1 MKILFKHDGFL
12 LNWNLYDI
20 DRYINLPIFKY
31 FSKESIYFITQILY
45 KYTNLNKEKINLFI
59 ESEESFCFSILYKY
73 INSKKFISLEGEIR
87 EDGSYISP
95 HINSFNFE
103 QRYDFLYLLLKCKY
117 SINQVDSILNYYS
130 NLSELDYLKLS
141 SLLNLTNPSWKE
153 IANKMEY
160 DKDGKVESTFN
171 FINDVIL

>member
-1 MKILFKHDGFL
+1 MNMLFKHDGFL

-20 DRYINLPIFKY
+20 NKYIFIPVFKY
-31 FSKESIYFITQILY
+31 LSKESICFINQILY
-45 KYTNLNKEKINLFI
+45 KYTNLDYEKINLFM

-73 INSKKFISLEGEIR
+73 INSKKLISLEEEIK

-95 HINSFNFE
+95 HINNFDFK

-117 SINQVDSILNYYS
+117 NHNQAISILDYYS
-130 NLSELDYLKLS
+130 RITQLNKDKLS
-141 SLLNLTNPSWKE
+141 KHLNAVGWKE

>member
-1 MKILFKHDGFL
+1 MLFKHDGFL

-20 DRYINLPIFKY
+20 DKYTYIPIFEY
-31 FSKESIYFITQILY
+31 FSEESIRFINQVLS
-45 KYTNLNKEKINLFI
+45 KYTNLDSKKINLFI

-73 INSKKFISLEGEIR
+73 INSKKFISSEEEIR

-95 HINSFNFE
+95 HINDFNFK

-117 SINQVDSILNYYS
+117 NHSQAISILNYYS
-130 NLSELDYLKLS
+130 RITQLNKDKLS
-141 SLLNLTNPSWKE
+141 KYLNAVGWKE